1 MNGRRLSAWRWA
13 VSWKISAEFP
23 PSTKQSAIGVVAEK
37 SDLQID
43 GSHGFDQDVS
53 SASLA
58 IYVVLIG
65 YTTRDPI
72 AQHVHNLCGMRRGSE
87 LKTAN
92 FSSCLDNMVP
102 D

>member
-1 MNGRRLSAWRWA
+1 MGVGSRLGDWRFPGK
-13 VSWKISAEFP
+13 VSPEFP
-23 PSTKQSAIGVVAEK
+23 PCTKQPAIGVVAER

-43 GSHGFDQDVS
+43 GSHGFDLDVS
-53 SASLA
+53 SASLS

-92 FSSCLDNMVP
+92 FWSCLDNMVP
-102 D
+102 G